1 LSKIPTLEQSYL
13 LPFLGTH
20 AISFG
25 MTFSAN
31 PVANKNGKN
40 NLMVF
45 AIFSKGN
52 FETKNLLILA
62 LKNVYF
68 INIFGDLGQ
77 FYEVIY
83 FRTKLIKSTVS
94 KICFLNFGQKYNFVV
109 VKNRNFGRNRTFWL
123 TNVNCGNFC
132 LKPKL

>member
-1 LSKIPTLEQSYL
+1 MSKIPTLEQSYL

-94 KICFLNFGQKYNFVV
+94 KICFLNSKFLSKIITLVHIGNFGQIGCFFCETFV
-109 VKNRNFGRNRTFWL
+109 
-123 TNVNCGNFC
+123 
-132 LKPKL
+132 